1 MAYVPVPKDLSR
13 IKSKLA
19 FNLTKRQLICFS
31 GGALVGVP
39 LFFLLKKP
47 LGSSSASLFMILVML
62 PFFMLALYEKNG
74 QPMEKVVKNFVRVC
88 FLRPKQ
94 RPYKTNNFYAAL
106 ERQDHLDKEVHRIV
120 YGKRRLAPPSV
131 GKKPRT
137 AGKARPAKTRQK
149 TVPR

>member
-74 QPMEKVVKNFVRVC
+74 QPMER
-88 FLRPKQ
+88 
-94 RPYKTNNFYAAL
+94 
-106 ERQDHLDKEVHRIV
+106 EVHRIV
-120 YGKRRLAPPSV
+120 YGKRRLASPPV
-131 GKKPRT
+131 GKKSRT
-137 AGKARPAKTRQK
+137 AGKARPTATQQK

>member
-62 PFFMLALYEKNG
+62 PFFMLAIYEKNG
-74 QPMEKVVKNFVRVC
+74 QPLEKIIHNYVQVRFVRS
-88 FLRPKQ
+88 KH
-94 RPYKTNNFYAAL
+94 RPYQTNNFYAVL
-106 ERQDHLDKEVHRIV
+106 DRQYHLDKEVQRIV
-120 YGKRRLAPPSV
+120 CKTDTQKKADPRREKAD
-131 GKKPRT
+131 RRRHR
-137 AGKARPAKTRQK
+137 AGEADG
-149 TVPR
+149 